1 MYMGGKSTFREE
13 RGKEMSAS
21 AVQCNAVAFL
31 KQWRK
36 EGGIRCYGELSKAL
50 VKRMTERMSLPL
62 A

>member
-1 MYMGGKSTFREE
+1 MQVREVCGMYMGGKSTFREE

-36 EGGIRCYGELSKAL
+36 EGGIRCLWGAE
-50 VKRMTERMSLPL
+50 
-62 A
+62 

>member
-36 EGGIRCYGELSKAL
+36 EGGIRCLWGAE
-50 VKRMTERMSLPL
+50 
-62 A
+62 